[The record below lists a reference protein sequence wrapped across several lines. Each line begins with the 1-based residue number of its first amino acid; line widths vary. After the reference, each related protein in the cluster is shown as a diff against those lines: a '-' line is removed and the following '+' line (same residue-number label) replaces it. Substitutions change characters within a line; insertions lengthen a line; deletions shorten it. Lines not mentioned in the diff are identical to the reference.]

1 MSAGFNK
8 SACAES
14 PFEIPQER
22 IIVNQFLLVT
32 IAEVIQ
38 RDNLMASL

>member
-1 MSAGFNK
+1 MSAGFNE
-8 SACAES
+8 SACAER
-14 PFEIPQER
+14 PFEISQER

-38 RDNLMASL
+38 SDNLMASL